1 MARDLELVS
10 PGARAARVA
19 LGLYGALIYV
29 FLFAPIV
36 LLVLFSFNANRYG
49 TFPITGWTLEWYR
62 TALGDY
68 QIHDALATTLRV
80 AAEVTAISTF
90 VGTAAA
96 FPLVRSRLPFRNGIR
111 IAFVLPIMIPGLLIG
126 VSLLVLFT
134 GTLHVQLSPQTA
146 VIGQS
151 VYTTPFVILL
161 VAARLQGFDRDLERA
176 ASDLG
181 ANAFARLRFIVL
193 PLILPA
199 IVAGALFAF
208 TLSLDEF
215 IITYFLIGGHN
226 TLPIYIYTQVKF
238 GITPEVNAVAAM
250 LLGAS
255 LAILALAFALP
266 QLLRL
271 GAAGGALRA
280 CPSTDP
286 AESRASAFVSPLRRS
301 RGALREPMIDRP
313 GLGPPVPSAPRR

>member
-1 MARDLELVS
+1 MARDVEVLSTRGRVM
-10 PGARAARVA
+10 RALLSGYAVA
-19 LGLYGALIYV
+19 IYV

-49 TFPITGWTLEWYR
+49 TFPITGWTLTWYR
-62 TALGDY
+62 QAFHDY
-68 QIHDALATTLRV
+68 QVHDAVLTTIKVGLQ
-80 AAEVTAISTF
+80 VTAVSTL

-96 FPLVRSRLPFRNGIR
+96 FPLVRSRLPFREGIR
-111 IAFVLPIMIPGLLIG
+111 IVFILPIMIPGLLIG

-134 GTLHVQLSPQTA
+134 GTFHWTLSPETA

-161 VAARLQGFDRDLERA
+161 VAARLQGFDSALERA
-176 ASDLG
+176 AADLG
-181 ANAFARLRFIVL
+181 ANTLQRLWRIVL

-226 TLPIYIYTQVKF
+226 TLPIFIYTQVKF
-238 GITPEVNAVAAM
+238 GITPEVNAVAS
-250 LLGAS
+250 LLLAGS
-255 LAILALAFALP
+255 LLLLALAFALP
-266 QLLRL
+266 QLVRRTRNAIVRLR
-271 GAAGGALRA
+271 
-280 CPSTDP
+280 TT
-286 AESRASAFVSPLRRS
+286 
-301 RGALREPMIDRP
+301 
-313 GLGPPVPSAPRR
+313 

>member
-1 MARDLELVS
+1 MERDVEVLSKRNRV
-10 PGARAARVA
+10 ARVA
-19 LGLYGALIYV
+19 LTCYGVFIYA

-49 TFPITGWTLEWYR
+49 TFPITAWTLGWYGQ
-62 TALGDY
+62 AIHDY
-68 QIHDALATTLRV
+68 QIHDALTTTLKV
-80 AAEVTAISTF
+80 ALEVTAISVV

-96 FPLVRSRLPFRNGIR
+96 FPLVRSRLRFRNGIR
-111 IAFVLPIMIPGLLIG
+111 VGLVLPIMIPGLLIG

-134 GTLHVQLSPQTA
+134 GALHWELSPQTA

-161 VAARLQGFDRDLERA
+161 VAARLQSLDPSLERA

-181 ANAFARLRFIVL
+181 ANSFNRLRLVIL
-193 PLILPA
+193 PLLLPA

-215 IITYFLIGGHN
+215 IITYFLIGTN
-226 TLPIYIYTQVKF
+226 ITLPIFIYTQVKF
-238 GITPEVNAVAAM
+238 GITPEINALASM

-255 LAILALAFALP
+255 LLLLGLAFALP
-266 QLLRL
+266 LAVRR
-271 GAAGGALRA
+271 GRRAARRRGEQRRA
-280 CPSTDP
+280 
-286 AESRASAFVSPLRRS
+286 AEAVA
-301 RGALREPMIDRP
+301 
-313 GLGPPVPSAPRR
+313 

>member
-1 MARDLELVS
+1 MAAEHAVISTR
-10 PGARAARVA
+10 GRIARVC

-62 TALGDY
+62 AAIGDY
-68 QIHDALATTLRV
+68 QIHDALSTTLRI
-80 AAEVTAISTF
+80 AFEVTIISTV

-96 FPLVRSRLPFRNGIR
+96 FPLVRARLPFRDGIR
-111 IAFVLPIMIPGLLIG
+111 ILFVLPIMIPGLLIG

-134 GTLHVQLSPQTA
+134 QTLHRGLSTQTA
-146 VIGQS
+146 VIGQC
-151 VYTTPFVILL
+151 VYTTPFVILV
-161 VAARLQGFDRDLERA
+161 VAARLQGFDRRLERA

-181 ANAFARLRFIVL
+181 ANTFDRLRLVVV
-193 PLILPA
+193 PLLLPA

-238 GITPEVNAVAAM
+238 GITPEVNALAAM
-250 LLGAS
+250 LLAAS
-255 LAILALAFALP
+255 LVILGVAFAFP
-266 QLLRL
+266 QVVR
-271 GAAGGALRA
+271 GIRRGFRRRRGGEAGVAGGAA
-280 CPSTDP
+280 
-286 AESRASAFVSPLRRS
+286 
-301 RGALREPMIDRP
+301 
-313 GLGPPVPSAPRR
+313 

>member
-1 MARDLELVS
+1 MAAELAVESRRGRMAR
-10 PGARAARVA
+10 A
-19 LGLYGALIYV
+19 GLAVYGVLIYV

-62 TALGDY
+62 AA
-68 QIHDALATTLRV
+68 IHDYEVHDAVSTTLRI
-80 AAEVTAISTF
+80 ALEVTIVSTI

-96 FPLVRSRLPFRNGIR
+96 FPLARARLPFRDGIR
-111 IAFVLPIMIPGLLIG
+111 ILFVLPIMIPGLLIG

-134 GTLHVQLSPQTA
+134 QTLHHGLSTQTA
-146 VIGQS
+146 VIGQC
-151 VYTTPFVILL
+151 VYTTPFVILV
-161 VAARLQGFDRDLERA
+161 VAARLQGFDRRLERA

-181 ANAFARLRFIVL
+181 ANTFNRLRLVVV
-193 PLILPA
+193 PLLLPA

-238 GITPEVNAVAAM
+238 GITPEVNALASM
-250 LLGAS
+250 LLAAS
-255 LAILALAFALP
+255 IVLIALAFLLP
-266 QLLRL
+266 
-271 GAAGGALRA
+271 AAGRRA
-280 CPSTDP
+280 R
-286 AESRASAFVSPLRRS
+286 RAIRVRR
-301 RGALREPMIDRP
+301 A
-313 GLGPPVPSAPRR
+313 